1 MKAYY
6 CFKNVSTDADV
17 ITLRAY
23 GVDIMQ
29 FRKEDYNGDF
39 KNIENKEFELSPFDC
54 VDFDKL
60 SVKGE
65 EIHPGAEY
73 PELLRNKWYEITR
86 NLLRND
92 FFKNKERLAEID
104 TEKPVILVS
113 KTKIK
118 NAKDLKEFATDIPK
132 EYKLDLS
139 QLITEDLENT
149 EGYDGYKVGSTIYR
163 IPDAL
168 SGCKGQIVK
177 YFNFPSNIAN
187 LTSFFAG
194 YSSLYE
200 IPNLTDGDITLPKVT
215 SVTNLFTGTKI
226 ENIGNIPLPE
236 CISFERTFYN
246 CKNLKSIGNINLPKC
261 TSIGDAFTGCSQLE
275 KIGDIIAPNA
285 TDLSLPKANTT
296 VGNINVKTINKI
308 SANNIGEL
316 TFNRISSG
324 DTTYGIIESKYI
336 EGVSSDVSTRGYNLF
351 KIQSELSIGFLYLP
365 NYIGNLGYRDTS
377 SDVISYLGPA
387 YLNPEVTGYYDSFYK
402 RLRVMKAV
410 ALPCSYCPKAFTLSN
425 SEGFDQWVDY
435 YSQPSKYIRNITES
449 SVNFTYSINSTK
461 NDIIEDMP
469 IDISKNLLKVAD
481 DYPYSITIDEISIL
495 DSITVSNLKNCKN
508 VKFITE
514 NNCYSIHIEID
525 DATDNTIATF
535 TIRIPI
541 VYTAT
546 IEGHLFK
553 GQTYTTINGSVSTTI
568 DEEIPLSIRIVDDE
582 EDTASDS

>member
-73 PELLRNKWYEITR
+73 PELLRNKWYEATR
-86 NLLRND
+86 NLLRDD

-104 TEKPVILVS
+104 TTKPVVLVS

-118 NAKDLKEFATDIPK
+118 NAKDLKEFATNIPK
-132 EYKLDLS
+132 GYKLDLS

-149 EGYDGYKVGSTIYR
+149 EGYDGYKVESTIYK
-163 IPDAL
+163 IPAAL
-168 SGCKGQIVK
+168 NDCKSQIVK
-177 YFNFPSNIAN
+177 YFNFPSNIVD
-187 LTSFFAG
+187 LTNFFAG

-200 IPNLTDGDITLPKVT
+200 IPNLIDRDITLPKVT
-215 SVTNLFTGTKI
+215 SVAGLFDSTKI
-226 ENIGNIPLPE
+226 ENIGNISLPE
-236 CISFERTFYN
+236 CINFGRTFYS
-246 CKNLKSIGNINLPKC
+246 CQNLKSIGNINLPKC
-261 TSIGDAFTGCSQLE
+261 TSLSAAFTNCPQLE

-336 EGVSSDVSTRGYNLF
+336 KGISSDVTSSGYKLF
-351 KIQSELSIGFLYLP
+351 KIQPELSIGFLYLP
-365 NYIGNLGYRDTS
+365 NYTGQLSYRDTS
-377 SDVISYLGPA
+377 SDVISYLGPV
-387 YLNPEVTGYYDSFYK
+387 YLNPEVVGYYGSFACGF
-402 RLRVMKAV
+402 RVMKAV
-410 ALPCSYCPKAFTLSN
+410 ALPYSYCPKAFNLSN

-435 YSQPSKYIRNITES
+435 YSKPSKYIRNITES

-481 DYPYSITIDEISIL
+481 DYPYNITIDEISIL

-508 VKFITE
+508 VRFITE

-525 DATDNTIATF
+525 DATDDTIASF

-553 GQTYTTINGSVSTTI
+553 GKTYTTINGSVSTTI

-582 EDTASDS
+582 GDITSSS

>member
-73 PELLRNKWYEITR
+73 PELLRNKWYETTR
-86 NLLRND
+86 NLLRDD

-104 TEKPVILVS
+104 TTKPVVLVS
-113 KTKIK
+113 KTEIK
-118 NAKDLKEFATDIPK
+118 NAKDLKEFATNIPK
-132 EYKLDLS
+132 GYKLDLS

-149 EGYDGYKVGSTIYR
+149 EGYDGYKVESTIYK

-177 YFNFPSNIAN
+177 YFNFPSNIVD
-187 LTSFFAG
+187 LTNFFAD

-200 IPNLTDGDITLPKVT
+200 IPNLTDGDITLSKVT
-215 SVTNLFTGTKI
+215 SVANLFVGTKI
-226 ENIGNIPLPE
+226 ENIGNISLPE
-236 CISFERTFYN
+236 CINFGGVFYN
-246 CKNLKSIGNINLPKC
+246 CQNLKSIGNINLPKC
-261 TSIGDAFTGCSQLE
+261 TSISTAFTNCSQLE

-285 TDLSLPKANTT
+285 AGLALYNVNTT
-296 VGNINVKTINKI
+296 VGNINVKTITKI
-308 SANNIGEL
+308 SAKNIGEL
-316 TFNRISSG
+316 TFKGLSSQNA
-324 DTTYGIIESKYI
+324 TYSIIESKYI
-336 EGVSSDVSTRGYNLF
+336 EGVSSDVSTSGYKLF

-365 NYIGNLGYRDTS
+365 NYIGNLCYNDTS
-377 SDVISYLGPA
+377 SNVISYLGPV
-387 YLNPEVTGYYDSFYK
+387 YLNPGVVGYFDSWNHGV
-402 RLRVMKAV
+402 RVMKAV

-435 YSQPSKYIRNITES
+435 CSQPSKYIRNITES

-481 DYPYSITIDEISIL
+481 DYPYNITIDEISIL

-525 DATDNTIATF
+525 DATDDTIATF

-541 VYTAT
+541 IYTAT